1 MVCYRVTL
9 PLSFTFTL
17 CLQVSAAGKL
27 SGARWLVFSD
37 AISRFASL
45 DVPFDCELLVVLWD
59 GAVAHLSEV
68 YRVSPEQPL
77 KVLHFGDWGLGSRKD
92 WPSGGL
98 YRRRTSL
105 EGRVIKAAVLEDVRA
120 FV

>member
-1 MVCYRVTL
+1 
-9 PLSFTFTL
+9 
-17 CLQVSAAGKL
+17 VSAARKL

-37 AISRFASL
+37 AISHFASL

-77 KVLHFGDWGLGSRKD
+77 KVLHFGEWSLGSRKD
-92 WPSGGL
+92 WPNVGL

-105 EGRVIKAAVLEDVRA
+105 EGRVIKATALDDVRA

>member
-1 MVCYRVTL
+1 VASYRVN
-9 PLSFTFTL
+9 FTFTPL
-17 CLQVSAAGKL
+17 LQVSAAGKL

-37 AISRFASL
+37 AISHFASL
-45 DVPFDCELLVVLWD
+45 DVPFDCELLVALWD

-77 KVLHFGDWGLGSRKD
+77 NVLHFGDWSLGSRKD
-92 WPSGGL
+92 WPNVGL

-105 EGRVIKAAVLEDVRA
+105 EGRFIQAAVLEDVRV

>member
-1 MVCYRVTL
+1 ML
-9 PLSFTFTL
+9 
-17 CLQVSAAGKL
+17 AAGKL

-77 KVLHFGDWGLGSRKD
+77 KVLHFGYWSLGSRKD
-92 WPSGGL
+92 WPNVGL

-105 EGRVIKAAVLEDVRA
+105 EGRVIKAAILEDVRA